1 MPITNKDMEEM
12 IKALRD
18 REQIEAWNNSRDY
31 DRSFMRN
38 MQEEIQE
45 HWRFMRWLKM
55 TYPEALHE
63 YMAVKDVERSA
74 NQ

>member
-1 MPITNKDMEEM
+1 MAVTNKDMEEM
-12 IKALRD
+12 LRVLRD
-18 REQIEAWNNSRDY
+18 REQIETWASHKDY
-31 DRSFMRN
+31 DRSFVRN

-45 HWRFMRWLKM
+45 QWRFMRWLKM

-63 YMAVKDVERSA
+63 YKAVQDVERSA